1 MPTTLKPNTTQTQE
15 VQSEILQEIDSL
27 KGKIDDAVLS
37 RIQAQS
43 KFEALFVKDA
53 FDYFTYDFKAED
65 LPLLDYMR
73 SSDVNNPEKNRA
85 KNDDNVKRLYRCLKA
100 GEWYFESID
109 ILINK
114 NGELLNGQ
122 HTLEA
127 INQFLLDAS
136 TPRKTSVKVGFKVAV
151 NSKAMPYLDT
161 QRKRTPEQNL
171 RIKQGGVNYQLNKAQ
186 HEIVIRE
193 GKRLVHGSAFGS
205 MGVVNFFEYD
215 SVIKKHSKML
225 NNVFG
230 NRSFCQDFP
239 HVAISFPLFTLAK
252 EDEELANTILDEICN
267 FRNQGDSERSDYKDA
282 PKEHEVIEEF
292 RRLKFIK
299 MNNMTSK
306 TSRDCYRSEEFYP
319 VFVDWLVEN
328 YDVNPSIFTK

>member
-1 MPTTLKPNTTQTQE
+1 MPTTLKRNTAKTQE
-15 VQSEILQEIDSL
+15 MQAEVINQINSL
-27 KGKIDDAVLS
+27 KGKIEDSLFS
-37 RIQAQS
+37 KMQAQS
-43 KFEALFVKDA
+43 KFEALFVKDD
-53 FDYFTYDFKAED
+53 FDYFTYNFKAKD

-73 SSDVNNPEKNRA
+73 SSEVNNPEKNRA

-114 NGELLNGQ
+114 KGELLNGQ

-127 INQFLLDAS
+127 INQYLLDAD
-136 TPRKTSVKVGFKVAV
+136 TPRNTSVKVGFKVAV
-151 NSKAMPYLDT
+151 SSEAMPYLDT

-193 GKRLVHGSAFGS
+193 GKRLVHGSAFRSKGA
-205 MGVVNFFEYD
+205 VNFFEYD
-215 SVIKKHSKML
+215 KVIKKHSKML
-225 NNVFG
+225 KNVFG

-252 EDEELANTILDEICN
+252 QDEELANSILDEICN
-267 FRNQGDSERSDYKDA
+267 FRNQGKCERSDYKDA
-282 PKEHEVIEEF
+282 PKEHEIIEEF

-306 TSRDCYRSEEFYP
+306 TGRDCYRSEEFYP
-319 VFVDWLVEN
+319 VFVDWLVKN
-328 YDVNPSIFTK
+328 YGIDQSIFTK